1 MIRRETRIINRLGL
15 HARAAAKL
23 VRLANEFNSD
33 IRVLRAG
40 QSANAKT
47 IMEVLILG
55 AALNDELVVET
66 EGDDEEGA
74 AESLIRLIESRFEEL
89 E

>member
-23 VRLANEFNSD
+23 VRLANEFHSD
-33 IRVLRAG
+33 IRVLRSG

-47 IMEVLILG
+47 IMEVLMLG
-55 AALNDELVVET
+55 AALNDDLAVET

>member
-23 VRLANEFNSD
+23 VRLANEFHSD
-33 IRVLRAG
+33 IRVFRAG

-47 IMEVLILG
+47 IMEVLMLG
-55 AALNDELVVET
+55 AALNDELAVET

>member
-47 IMEVLILG
+47 IMEVLMLG
-55 AALNDELVVET
+55 AALNDDLAVET
-66 EGDDEEGA
+66 EGDDEENA

>member
-23 VRLANEFNSD
+23 VRLANEFHSD
-33 IRVLRAG
+33 ICVLRAG

-47 IMEVLILG
+47 IMEVLMLG
-55 AALNDELVVET
+55 AALNDKLAVET

>member
-23 VRLANEFNSD
+23 VRLANEFHSD

-47 IMEVLILG
+47 IIEVLMLG
-55 AALNDELVVET
+55 AALNDDLVVET

>member
-23 VRLANEFNSD
+23 VCLANEFQSD

-47 IMEVLILG
+47 IMEVLMLG
-55 AALNDELVVET
+55 AALNDKLTVET
-66 EGDDEEGA
+66 EGDDEEGP